1 MLNMGITHFVWK
13 FKPCPE
19 NPRLRNST
27 GLRECTRLTLDRQF
41 SILKI
46 QIIFKQKS
54 EISKI
59 LLKKCKVSCSRDFLV
74 LFRFQTTNVMINV
87 HLRFCKMRAWHEL
100 SMWIPT
106 NFESNEPHFV
116 FTPKPHPKPEF
127 MKKRRLLCTT
137 GIQCVK
143 PLIFYRHSS
152 ISDIYVI
159 LSEKIWNLTNS
170 NKKMIKSFGTR
181 HFLVILR
188 FQTTPVKMNVYL
200 ALCKMHTSNEL
211 SMQIL
216 EIFGSLE
223 SPILFLP
230 QNCTRRA
237 TWILEK

>member
-116 FTPKPHPKPEF
+116 FTPKPYPKPEF

-170 NKKMIKSFGTR
+170 NKKKDKIIWNSAFSGDSSISD
-181 HFLVILR
+181 H
-188 FQTTPVKMNVYL
+188 P
-200 ALCKMHTSNEL
+200 C
-211 SMQIL
+211 
-216 EIFGSLE
+216 
-223 SPILFLP
+223 
-230 QNCTRRA
+230 
-237 TWILEK
+237 